1 MGHQF
6 GSISV
11 ENHANFLE
19 KSNLTWAEI
28 QVEKLTITDTDYFY
42 MIAACVIIGMVVIMY
57 AIGTCFLFAP
67 KINRRARNDWSL
79 SQETDPQV
87 FQTAFQTTNS
97 NQESPILNSNQESQT
112 PISNQETPILN
123 SNQESQ
129 MNQESQTPN
138 SNQESQT
145 PDSNQESQTPNFNQ
159 ESQTNEESIPI
170 RTPKEY
176 HAIWVENVNF

>member
-57 AIGTCFLFAP
+57 AIGNCFLFAP
-67 KINRRARNDWSL
+67 KRNRRARNDLSL

-87 FQTAFQTTNS
+87 FQTPFQT
-97 NQESPILNSNQESQT
+97 PILNSNQESQT
-112 PISNQETPILN
+112 PI
-123 SNQESQ
+123 
-129 MNQESQTPN
+129 

-159 ESQTNEESIPI
+159 ESQRNEESIPI

>member
-67 KINRRARNDWSL
+67 KRNPRARNDLSL
-79 SQETDPQV
+79 SQETPKKGQNPE
-87 FQTAFQTTNS
+87 FHHFGYLPSLTCC
-97 NQESPILNSNQESQT
+97 
-112 PISNQETPILN
+112 
-123 SNQESQ
+123 
-129 MNQESQTPN
+129 
-138 SNQESQT
+138 
-145 PDSNQESQTPNFNQ
+145 NFN
-159 ESQTNEESIPI
+159 
-170 RTPKEY
+170 KL
-176 HAIWVENVNF
+176 

>member
-42 MIAACVIIGMVVIMY
+42 MIASCVIIGMVVIMY

-67 KINRRARNDWSL
+67 KRNPRARNDLSL

-87 FQTAFQTTNS
+87 FQT
-97 NQESPILNSNQESQT
+97 PNSNQESQT

-138 SNQESQT
+138 SNRESPI

>member
-67 KINRRARNDWSL
+67 KRNRRARNNLSL

-87 FQTAFQTTNS
+87 FQT
-97 NQESPILNSNQESQT
+97 PNSNQESQT

-129 MNQESQTPN
+129 TPDSNQESQTPN

-145 PDSNQESQTPNFNQ
+145 
-159 ESQTNEESIPI
+159 NEESIPI
-170 RTPKEY
+170 RTDEEC
-176 HAIWVENVNF
+176 HRIWVDNVNF